1 MTRRPDRRPTDQP
14 ASAVSTGA
22 SAAAERALGELLAP
36 EGWAYASSPPV
47 EPGDPGRFH
56 ALFGRDAL
64 IVALQVLPLRPE
76 IADATLRSLAALRGR
91 CSDPDT
97 EEEPG
102 RMLHEYRPVAPSG
115 LVEQG
120 WPTREG
126 GIRYYGSADAT
137 SWFLVV
143 LAARGDRGLAAELHE
158 AWTGAGAWL
167 EGALDRGAGLIRS
180 GPRTRP
186 GGLSQQGWRDTRDPQ
201 RSHGGGIL
209 RADGS
214 SPRSPLADADSQAA
228 AVAALRALTWLDPGR
243 AAHWRGLESR
253 LRARVTAA
261 FGPEVI
267 ALEADDTPVPG
278 AGSHLGWLLWS
289 GALDDDAVEQ
299 AADRLTQPDVLSP
312 FGVRTLSSRHPQF
325 RAHAYHR
332 GGVWPFDSWLSW
344 GGLRAAG
351 HEQAAEQVR
360 RGVLA
365 ALETL
370 GRAPELYAVTQSG
383 RLESIAR
390 SNRVQ
395 AWTVGAAWALANSWD
410 GRAVSVD

>member
-1 MTRRPDRRPTDQP
+1 MTTRPERSTDQR
-14 ASAVSTGA
+14 ASALSVWSSVVAGGVI
-22 SAAAERALGELLAP
+22 EDLLAP

-47 EPGDPGRFH
+47 EPYDPGRFH

-64 IVALQVLPLRPE
+64 IFSLQVLPLRPD

-102 RMLHEYRPVAPSG
+102 RIVHEYWPVAPSW

-120 WPTREG
+120 WPMRDG

-137 SWFLVV
+137 SWFLVL
-143 LAARGDRGLAAELHE
+143 LAARSNRALADELRQ
-158 AWTGAGAWL
+158 AWMGAGAWL
-167 EGALDRGAGLIRS
+167 ERALDQGGGVIRS

-201 RSHGGGIL
+201 RSHGGGIV
-209 RADGS
+209 RTDGS
-214 SPRSPLADADSQAA
+214 TPRSPLADADSQGA
-228 AVAALRALTWLDPGR
+228 AVAALRALAWLDPGR

-253 LRARVTAA
+253 LRARVTAT
-261 FGPEVI
+261 FRPDLL
-267 ALEADDTPVPG
+267 ALEADGTPVFG

-289 GALDDDAVEQ
+289 GALDGSAVGE
-299 AADRLTQPDVLSP
+299 AAKRLAQPDVLTP

-325 RAHAYHR
+325 RAEAYHR
-332 GGVWPFDSWLSW
+332 GAVWPFDSWLSW
-344 GGLRAAG
+344 GGLRATG
-351 HEQAAEQVR
+351 HHQAAEQVR
-360 RGVLA
+360 RGVLT
-365 ALETL
+365 ALEAL

-383 RLESIAR
+383 RLESITRA
-390 SNRVQ
+390 NRVQ
-395 AWTVGAAWALANSWD
+395 AWTVGAAWALAESWD
-410 GRAVSVD
+410 GRAISVD